1 MVDIR
6 VNNGRLQA
14 FRAFTH
20 SEFRRFYIGSIASQM
35 GFWFSHI
42 SYQALMADLTNDE
55 LWVSLLFVVTF
66 VPVLFFSS
74 LGGLLADRL
83 DRKKL
88 LLSTYA
94 ALISVASL
102 QVFLVATDAISP
114 MVLLL
119 TSFLIGIV
127 MAVLGPVVQAVTIA
141 ILGP

>member
-1 MVDIR
+1 MT
-6 VNNGRLQA
+6 A
-14 FRAFTH
+14 FRAFSH
-20 SEFRRFYIGSIASQM
+20 KEFRRFYIGSIAAQM

-66 VPVLFFSS
+66 IPVLVLGP

-94 ALISVASL
+94 SLIVISCI
-102 QVFLVATDAISP
+102 QVILVATDSISP
-114 MVLLL
+114 FVLLC
-119 TSFLIGIV
+119 TSFFVGIV
-127 MAVLGPVVQAVTIA
+127 MAVLGPVVQAVTA
-141 ILGP
+141 NTCLLYTSPSPRDRG